1 MAADEGTRV
10 GIHEAEARDQERIR
24 GKQGISAEKGTQE
37 RSISDEEGTQEKSI
51 SDGEG
56 TQEEGI
62 LLFAGSKK
70 KLAAV
75 QPDRVVEVAAG
86 TASADPAVPQ
96 KWRAVRRVRARLPA
110 PAAEDVVTGEQI
122 AGYAAHRAA
131 TPADIQIRLGRA
143 SRCRTRTR
151 KRRAI
156 AKLHRPSE

>member
-1 MAADEGTRV
+1 M
-10 GIHEAEARDQERIR
+10 GIHEAGARDQERIR
-24 GKQGISAEKGTQE
+24 GEKGISDKKGTQDK
-37 RSISDEEGTQEKSI
+37 SISDEQGTQQKGI
-51 SDGEG
+51 SD
-56 TQEEGI
+56 EEGI

-75 QPDRVVEVAAG
+75 QPDQVVEAAAG

-156 AKLHRPSE
+156 ARLHRPSE